1 MILCYALALHA
12 PWLIRRRS
20 GCCSAL
26 GLVRRDFVML
36 FFLQGNFCPLE
47 CHDAGAQVELH
58 ASAVWQLVGRMA
70 RPECIAARERDKQV
84 DCEPQRLDLL
94 RCLLGA
100 RALSGES
107 WRGR

>member
-36 FFLQGNFCPLE
+36 FFLQGNF
-47 CHDAGAQVELH
+47 
-58 ASAVWQLVGRMA
+58 A
-70 RPECIAARERDKQV
+70 RLNVTMLAPRWNCMPRQY
-84 DCEPQRLDLL
+84 
-94 RCLLGA
+94 G
-100 RALSGES
+100 S
-107 WRGR
+107 W